1 MALVRIEILAGRSAQ
16 EKQAL
21 LAAVHDALVAALH
34 VPRGDP
40 ALRIIEHDAENF
52 QRPNVPHPTT
62 ERYTLVE
69 ITLFTGRSQDAE
81 RALYRE
87 IVRRLRNLG
96 TAPQDVTIV
105 LVESPKDN
113 WGVHGGQSASEVDLG
128 FQVEI

>member
-1 MALVRIEILAGRSAQ
+1 M
-16 EKQAL
+16 

-69 ITLFTGRSQDAE
+69 ITMFTGRSESAK
-81 RALYRE
+81 RALYQE
-87 IVRRLRNLG
+87 IVSRLHDLG
-96 TAPQDVTIV
+96 IAPQDVTIV
-105 LVESPKDN
+105 LLESPKDN
-113 WGVHGGQSASEVDLG
+113 WGVHGGQPASEVDLG